1 METDGVKLSTIHS
14 YKGWESPN
22 IILFFFLFLSEREK
36 YCVSARENVPELIY
50 TAITRAKENLYII
63 NLGNE
68 NYHQF
73 FDEHIS

>member
-1 METDGVKLSTIHS
+1 MEA
-14 YKGWESPN
+14 PN
-22 IILFFFLFLSEREK
+22 IILFLEPELSEREK
-36 YCVSARENVPELIY
+36 YCVSTRENVPELIY